1 MCTFYTKNIA
11 HMSSKKIFTT
21 FLSLCFFFT
30 SEAQLLKWSPSF
42 IQENSNTVT
51 ITADAKF
58 GNKGIFD
65 HTPATDVYV
74 HIGAIT
80 NLSTGASNW
89 KYVKFDWGTPNPA
102 ANAASSGANQWTFTI
117 NGGLR
122 NFFGITNSVERI
134 QKIAILFRSGNGNKV
149 LRNDD
154 ASDMYI
160 PVYDNGNFARIDEP
174 VSKPTYIRT
183 ISAIDKQFGDQL
195 TITGNTNNTGNLR
208 ILHNNTVIGTATGA
222 TTLTASTTLNQGGT
236 QKFIFEATFS
246 GNSIVTD
253 SLQFFLPGPAVVA
266 PIPDGI
272 GEGITYLPGDTAAY
286 LVLYA
291 PGKTRVALIGD
302 FNNWTETQEGQM
314 NKTPDGN
321 RFWIRIGKLIA
332 GAEYAYQFLI
342 DGALRI
348 ADYNTELVLDP
359 NNDNTIPVATFPS
372 LKPYPT
378 NKTTGIVSVLQ
389 PGKPKYNWKIQNFKR
404 PNKENLIVYEVLLRD
419 FLTNRNYKTL
429 KDSIPYFKRL
439 GINAI
444 ELMPVSEF
452 EGNLSWGYNPNYFFA
467 LDKFYGSE
475 TAFKEFIDAC
485 HEQGIAVIIDMVMN
499 HAFGT
504 SPHALMYWD
513 GANNKPAIDNPWL
526 NPDAKHP
533 FNVGYDFNHESNA
546 TKELVTRVARHW
558 LTKYNLDGFRWDLSK
573 GFTQTNNPNNV
584 AAWGAYDASRVA
596 IWKRIYDSTQSIS
609 PGSYCIL
616 EHFAD
621 NAEER
626 ELANYG
632 MMFWGNNNFKFNE
645 ATMGYLSNSD
655 FSDISAMRK
664 GWNQHHLIGYM
675 ESHDEERL
683 MYRNLRNGNQV
694 GVYNTRDTLTALKR
708 MGEAA
713 AFWAMLPGPKML
725 WQFGELGFPFSI
737 NTCINGTVSEN
748 CRLDNKVPVWGYY
761 NDPFKRG
768 LFDVYANLLRLRM
781 NPSFINTFTQ
791 KQFTMDFSGA
801 VKTLQINDDSLKIV
815 VVGNFDLSA
824 KTATVNFP
832 ISGTWYSYLTKTSI
846 NVSGTSANV
855 TLQPGEYHVYLNKDL
870 SNTLVTSIR
879 NNTYTTLTGDFNLYP
894 NPVKNGTKLTYELK
908 KSGEVFIDIQDILG
922 TKISRVFSGLKSAG
936 KHELVLPPSAIN
948 QLAGK
953 KGPFLLTLRTSN
965 ELKTIKFIL

>member
-1 MCTFYTKNIA
+1 MTP
-11 HMSSKKIFTT
+11 KKISL
-21 FLSLCFFFT
+21 FLLLVITASVAQ
-30 SEAQLLKWSPSF
+30 AQLLKWSPSF

-51 ITADAKF
+51 ITADARL
-58 GNKGIFD
+58 GNKGLFD
-65 HTPATDVYV
+65 HTPVSDVYV

-80 NLSTGASNW
+80 NLSTGATNW
-89 KYVKFDWGTPNPA
+89 KYVKFEWGTTNPA

-122 NFFGITNSVERI
+122 NFFGITNAVEKI
-134 QKIAILFRSGNGNKV
+134 QKIAILFRSGSGNKV

-154 ASDMYI
+154 ASDMYV

-174 VSKPTYIRT
+174 ISKPTYNRT
-183 ISAIDKQFGDQL
+183 IASIDKQFGDQL
-195 TITGNTNNTGNLR
+195 TITGNTNNTANLR
-208 ILHNNTVIGTATGA
+208 ILHNNNVIGSAASA
-222 TTLTASTTLNQGGT
+222 TTLSANTTLSVGGN
-236 QKFIFEATFS
+236 QKFIFEASFP
-246 GNSIVTD
+246 GNAIITD

-266 PIPDGI
+266 PLPEGI
-272 GEGITYLPGDTAAY
+272 GDGITYLPGDTAAY
-286 LVLYA
+286 LVLFA
-291 PGKTRVALIGD
+291 PGKTRVAVIGD
-302 FNNWTETQEGQM
+302 FNNWSETQQEQM

-321 RFWIRIGKLIA
+321 RFWIRIGNLLP

-342 DGALRI
+342 DGTLRI

-359 NNDNTIPVATFPS
+359 NNDNSIPVATYPS
-372 LKPYPT
+372 VKLYPT

-389 PGKPKYNWKIQNFKR
+389 PGKPIYNWKVQNFKR

-419 FLTNRNYKTL
+419 FISNRNYKTL
-429 KDSIPYFKRL
+429 KDSLSYFKRL

-444 ELMPVSEF
+444 ELMPVGEF
-452 EGNLSWGYNPNYFFA
+452 EGNLSWGYNPNFFFA
-467 LDKFYGSE
+467 LDKFYGTE

-513 GANNKPAIDNPWL
+513 GANNKPSIDNPWL

-533 FNVGYDFNHESNA
+533 FNVGYDFNHESAA
-546 TKELVTRVARHW
+546 TKELVARVTRHW
-558 LTKYNLDGFRWDLSK
+558 LKKYNLDGFRWDLSK

-596 IWKRIYDSTQSIS
+596 IWKRIYDSTQAIT

-632 MMFWGNNNFKFNE
+632 MMFWGNNNFRFNE
-645 ATMGYLSNSD
+645 ATMGYLTNSD

-683 MYRNLRNGNQV
+683 MYRNLKNGGQL
-694 GVYNTRDTLTALKR
+694 GAYSTKDTLVALKR

-713 AFWAMLPGPKML
+713 AFWAMVPGPKML

-737 NTCINGTVSEN
+737 NTCTNGTVSEN
-748 CRLDNKVPVWGYY
+748 CRLDNKNPVWGYY

-781 NPSFINTFTQ
+781 NPNFISTFTN
-791 KQFTMDFSGA
+791 KQFIMDFAGA

-824 KTATVNFP
+824 KTTSVNFP
-832 ISGTWYSYLTKTSI
+832 ATGTWYSYLTRTSI
-846 NVSGTSANV
+846 NVSGATSSI

-870 SNTLVTSIR
+870 SNTLVTSIFNPV
-879 NNTYTTLTGDFNLYP
+879 NNIMTGEFNLYP
-894 NPVKNGTKLTYELK
+894 NPVKIGSKLKYELK
-908 KSGEVFIDIQDILG
+908 RSGEVYIEIQDING
-922 TKISRVFSGLKSAG
+922 GRIGKVFSGLKPAG
-936 KHELVLPPSAIN
+936 KHELILDQSIIQKLN
-948 QLAGK
+948 GRS
-953 KGPFLLTLRTSN
+953 GHYLLSIRTAFDQ
-965 ELKTIKFIL
+965 KTIKFIH

>member
-1 MCTFYTKNIA
+1 MN
-11 HMSSKKIFTT
+11 SKKIFIAI
-21 FLSLCFFFT
+21 FFVAST
-30 SEAQLLKWSPSF
+30 LTLKAQLLRWSPSF
-42 IQENSNTVT
+42 IQENSASVT

-58 GNKGIFD
+58 GNKGLFD

-89 KYVKFDWGTPNPA
+89 KYVKFEWGTSNPL
-102 ANAASSGANQWTFTI
+102 ANAPSTGANQWTYTI

-122 NFFGITNSVERI
+122 NFFGITNSLEKI

-154 ASDMYI
+154 ASDMYV

-174 VSKPTYIRT
+174 VSKPTYTRT
-183 ISAIDKQFGDQL
+183 LVAIDKQFGDQL
-195 TITGNTNNTGNLR
+195 TITGNTNNAGNLR
-208 ILHNNTVIGTATGA
+208 IIHNNKILGTANSA
-222 TTLTASTTLNQGGT
+222 TTLTANATLNEGGS
-236 QKFIFEATFS
+236 QKFLFEATFA
-246 GNSIVTD
+246 GNTVIAD

-266 PIPDGI
+266 PLPNGI
-272 GEGITYLPGDTAAY
+272 GDGVTYLPGDTAAY

-291 PGKTRVALIGD
+291 PGKTRVAILGD

-314 NKTPDGN
+314 NKTPEGD
-321 RFWIRIGKLIA
+321 RFWIRIGKLIPS
-332 GAEYAYQFLI
+332 AEYAYQFLI
-342 DGALRI
+342 DGSIRV

-359 NNDNTIPVATFPS
+359 NNDNTIPVATYPN
-372 LKPYPT
+372 LKLYPT

-389 PGKPKYNWKIQNFKR
+389 PGKASYNWKIQNFKR

-429 KDSIPYFKRL
+429 KDSIGYFKRL

-467 LDKFYGSE
+467 LDKFYGTENS
-475 TAFKEFIDAC
+475 FKEFIDAC

-499 HAFGT
+499 HAFGS
-504 SPHALMYWD
+504 SPQALMYWD
-513 GANNKPAIDNPWL
+513 GANNKPSVDNPWL

-546 TKELVTRVARHW
+546 TKDLVARVVRHW
-558 LTKYNLDGFRWDLSK
+558 LTKYKIDGFRWDLSK

-596 IWKRIYDSTQSIS
+596 IWKRIYDSTQSVT

-645 ATMGYLSNSD
+645 ATMGYLTNSD

-683 MYRNLRNGNQV
+683 MYRNLNNGNQLGSYSTKDSLV
-694 GVYNTRDTLTALKR
+694 ALKR

-713 AFWAMLPGPKML
+713 AFWAMIPGPKMI

-737 NTCINGTVSEN
+737 NTCSNGSISDN
-748 CRLDNKVPVWGYY
+748 CRLDTKNPVWGYY

-781 NPSFINTFTQ
+781 NPSFISTFTQ
-791 KQFTMDFSGA
+791 KQFNTDLSGA
-801 VKTLQINDDSLKIV
+801 VKTLSINDDSLKVV

-824 KTATVNFP
+824 KTVTVSFPAT
-832 ISGTWYSYLTKTSI
+832 GTWYSYLTKTSI
-846 NVSGTSANV
+846 NVSGASASL

-870 SNTLVTSIR
+870 SNTLVTSIFTPS
-879 NNTYTTLTGDFNLYP
+879 NNIMTGEFKLYP
-894 NPVKNGTKLTYELK
+894 NPVKNGSILKYELK
-908 KSGEVFIDIQDILG
+908 KAGEVFIEIQDLSG
-922 TKISRVFSGLKSAG
+922 KTISRIFSGLKAAG
-936 KHELVLPPSAIN
+936 KHELILTNNIIN
-948 QLAGK
+948 RLNGNS
-953 KGPFLLTLRTSN
+953 GPYLLTIRSSN
-965 ELKTIKFIL
+965 EIKTIKFLL

>member
-1 MCTFYTKNIA
+1 MIP
-11 HMSSKKIFTT
+11 KKIFLLHL
-21 FLSLCFFFT
+21 FIISVFT
-30 SEAQLLKWSPSF
+30 SQGQLLKWSPSF

-51 ITADAKF
+51 ITADARL
-58 GNKGIFD
+58 GNKGLFD
-65 HTPATDVYV
+65 HTPVTDVYV

-89 KYVKFDWGTPNPA
+89 KYVKFEWGTTNPA
-102 ANAASSGANQWTFTI
+102 ANAASNGANQWTFTI

-122 NFFGITNSVERI
+122 NFFGITNAVEKI

-154 ASDMYI
+154 ASDMYV

-174 VSKPTYIRT
+174 VSKPTYNRT
-183 ISAIDKQFGDQL
+183 IASIDKQFGDQL
-195 TITGNTNNTGNLR
+195 TITGNTNNTASLR
-208 ILHNNTVIGTATGA
+208 ILHNNNVIGSAASA
-222 TTLTASTTLNQGGT
+222 TTLSANTTLSEGGN

-246 GNSIVTD
+246 GNAVITD

-266 PIPDGI
+266 PLPDGI
-272 GEGITYLPGDTAAY
+272 TDGITYLPGDTAAY
-286 LVLYA
+286 LVLFA
-291 PGKTRVALIGD
+291 PGKTRVAVLGD

-321 RFWIRIGKLIA
+321 RFWIRIGKLLP

-342 DGALRI
+342 DGTLRI

-359 NNDNTIPVATFPS
+359 NNDNTIPVATYPS
-372 LKPYPT
+372 LKLYPT

-389 PGKPKYNWKIQNFKR
+389 PGKSKYTWKIQNFKR

-429 KDSIPYFKRL
+429 KDSLGYFKRL

-444 ELMPVSEF
+444 ELMPVGEF
-452 EGNLSWGYNPNYFFA
+452 EGNLSWGYNPNFFFA
-467 LDKFYGSE
+467 LDKYYGTE

-513 GANNKPAIDNPWL
+513 GAANKPAIDNPWL

-533 FNVGYDFNHESNA
+533 FNVGYDFNHESAA
-546 TKELVTRVARHW
+546 TKELVARVVRHW

-596 IWKRIYDSTQSIS
+596 IWKRIYDSTQAVT

-632 MMFWGNNNFKFNE
+632 MMFWGNNNYRFNE
-645 ATMGYLSNSD
+645 ATMGYLTNSD

-683 MYRNLRNGNQV
+683 MFRNLKNGNQL
-694 GVYNTRDTLTALKR
+694 GSYSTKDTLVALKR
-708 MGEAA
+708 MAEAA
-713 AFWAMLPGPKML
+713 SFWAMVPGPKML

-737 NTCINGTVSEN
+737 NTCTNGTVSDN
-748 CRLDNKVPVWGYY
+748 CRLDNKPPVWGFY

-781 NPSFINTFTQ
+781 NPNFISTFTN
-791 KQFTMDFSGA
+791 KQFTMDFTGA

-824 KTATVNFP
+824 KTTAVNFP
-832 ISGTWYSYLTKTSI
+832 TTGTWYSYLTKTSL
-846 NVSGTSANV
+846 NVSGATASI

-870 SNTLVTSIR
+870 SNTLVTSIF
-879 NNTYTTLTGDFNLYP
+879 NPVNTIMTGEFNLYP
-894 NPVKNGTKLTYELK
+894 NPVRTGSKLKYELK
-908 KSGEVFIDIQDILG
+908 RAGEVYIEVQDING
-922 TKISRVFSGLKSAG
+922 SKIGKVFSGLKPAG
-936 KHELVLPPSAIN
+936 KHELLLDQSIIQKLN
-948 QLAGK
+948 GK
-953 KGPFLLTLRTSN
+953 TGPFLLSIRTAS
-965 ELKTIKFIL
+965 EQKTIKFIH